1 MRTRFWIAVVILLA
15 VFACRKEVDE
25 SRTGPA
31 HTSTTTV
38 NPQEV
43 PGNSTAMNPVIP
55 PDKKMPESRSGPVAT
70 PRIEV
75 SLDDFEIRMPDT
87 IPHGPQLLHIV
98 AVGKQNH
105 SFAITGNGVAMQL
118 VSPLTRGDSTTLA
131 INLTPGT
138 YTVYCPVQ
146 DHRAKGMTRTIT
158 VK

>member
-1 MRTRFWIAVVILLA
+1 MRRLLIVAILPL
-15 VFACRKEVDE
+15 VFLACRREVDE

-55 PDKKMPESRSGPVAT
+55 PAKTPGSRSGPIAT
-70 PRIEV
+70 QRIEV

-87 IPHGPQLLHIV
+87 IAAGPQLLHIID
-98 AVGKQNH
+98 VGKQNH

-118 VSPLTRGDSTTLA
+118 SSELTRGDASDLA
-131 INLTPGT
+131 INLKPGT
-138 YTVYCPVQ
+138 YTVYCPVD
-146 DHRAKGMTRTIT
+146 DHKGKGMTRTIT